1 MIKEENYLKNLAE
14 LCISKSKSFG
24 STDSNVVVSNTVSE
38 SVNIRNKKLDG
49 SERSENLSVK
59 LTTFIGKKKASISSS
74 NLKEKNLEDL
84 VKRCV
89 EATKITPDDELN
101 SLPDKDLY
109 FVGDKNLNLYDDTH
123 IENEQ
128 KINFIR
134 EAENVAFSNEKI
146 VNTNGSGFSETKSN
160 FVLANSSG
168 FSNGYKT
175 SNFTAYCEVVSK
187 SNGSMERDYEFS
199 SRRFFNDLMKPEEMG
214 KNASELAI
222 KKLNPKKI
230 KSEKISIIFDKRV
243 SKNILSTFANCISAS
258 VIAKGTTFLKDKL
271 NEKIF
276 NDKINIVDK
285 GDIKKG
291 IGSRYFDSEG
301 VEVKELNLVKDG
313 ILKDYLIDTY
323 YGKKINKK
331 SNGRSS
337 GTTNLYFKNGEK
349 TLDEILNSSKKV
361 LYINETIG
369 RGANIITGDYS
380 VGASG
385 VMVENGEFTNPVS
398 EITIAGNFNDIFK
411 NLVLADDLE
420 FNFSTNSPTMLI
432 EGMTVGGI

>member
-14 LCISKSKSFG
+14 LCLSKSKSFG

-49 SERSENLSVK
+49 SERSENLAVR

-109 FVGDKNLNLYDDTH
+109 FVGNKNLNLYDDTH

-128 KINFIR
+128 KISFIR
-134 EAENVAFSNEKI
+134 EAENAAFSNEKI

-187 SNGSMERDYEFS
+187 SNGSMERDYEYS

-337 GTTNLYFKNGEK
+337 GTTNLFFKNGEIK
-349 TLDEILNSSKKV
+349 LDEILNSSKKV

-385 VMVENGEFTNPVS
+385 VIVENGEFTNPVS